1 MKPSNC
7 LQGCLARGVTRD
19 VLLSLQLAYVEC
31 SKHLSSMI
39 RLGSFPAPE
48 LAVDPYVVALQQ
60 RLREYLRR
68 PREVRAQRRAEVDE
82 RFYFWEPVR
91 LAVEERCLGKCVF
104 CERRVGQVETTIET
118 FRPFRDA
125 VDGFGG
131 SEPDHYVWLA
141 YEMENLVQV
150 CIECSSRKRTAFP
163 LAGQRAPYLTSMS
176 EIERVERTLIV
187 SPYRGN
193 PERHFLFL
201 ANGHCEGVT
210 NQGRLTTR
218 LLGLNGDSL
227 LRERADEM
235 DTLLGHLRG
244 SIESGGQ
251 GVSFYLDRNTPYA
264 GARIGLAR
272 RLFDGV
278 EIRGTRIQGGSTSFV
293 SQLHSA
299 LSDLDR
305 THRDRLL
312 RRLDA
317 LVAEDRARPPTQ
329 PDRFEDGMPDVP
341 GVQAAARYRPE
352 PRRTGGVERIC
363 IRNFKAIHELDV
375 VLHRSRERS
384 KSAPC
389 LMLLGENGV
398 SKTSILQAVAL
409 ALGGVRNAKKLA
421 RNHSAFLRAEVGER
435 WDQLTPADA
444 IVEIDLRFGGKAHFR
459 LDSATKQIHGPSEP
473 ACVVLGY
480 GPRRYFDPRRSDRL
494 NSGHVRVRTLFDPT
508 AALPY
513 AGRWLDQLDH
523 HQFNEVAKMM
533 RIVLSLGDQDE
544 VVRDVDGRICVSLG
558 GAPIPLDRLSEGYR
572 SVFALVADV
581 ARELLLEFR
590 SLEDAEAVVLIDEI
604 DTHLHPRW
612 KMRVMSSLR
621 QALPGVQFI
630 VTTHDPLCLRG
641 MDDGE
646 VVVLQR
652 KEAGQIAS
660 LEDLPSIKGM
670 RADQLL
676 TSDYFGLS
684 STVDP
689 ETELG
694 VARYAAEV
702 AELPPERVE
711 EADKLVRHLALGD
724 SALEQVVQSAL
735 LRFLEE
741 RERPRGALR
750 PNVRLETVEAIVH
763 ALESATSVPPD
774 REATDS

>member
-1 MKPSNC
+1 
-7 LQGCLARGVTRD
+7 
-19 VLLSLQLAYVEC
+19 
-31 SKHLSSMI
+31 MI
-39 RLGSFPAPE
+39 RLGIFPAPE
-48 LAVDPYVVALQQ
+48 IALDSYVVALQQ

-104 CERRVGQVETTIET
+104 CERKAGQVETTIET
-118 FRPFRDA
+118 FRPLRDA
-125 VDGFGG
+125 GDGLGG

-141 YEMENLVQV
+141 YEFENLVQV

-163 LAGQRAPYLTSMS
+163 LVSQRAPYLTPMS
-176 EIERVERTLIV
+176 EIERRERPLIV
-187 SPYRGN
+187 APYRGN

-201 ANGHCEGVT
+201 ANGRCEGVT
-210 NQGRLTTR
+210 TQGRFTTT
-218 LLGLNGDSL
+218 LLGLNDDSL

-251 GVSFYLDRNTPYA
+251 GVSYYLDRSMPYA
-264 GARIGLAR
+264 GARISLAR

-278 EIRGTRIQGGSTSFV
+278 DIGGTRIQGGSTGFV
-293 SQLHSA
+293 HQLHSA
-299 LSDLDR
+299 LIDLDIA
-305 THRDRLL
+305 HRDRLL
-312 RRLDA
+312 RRVDA
-317 LVAEDRARPPTQ
+317 LVEEDRARRPGH
-329 PDRFEDGMPDVP
+329 PDEFGDGMPDVP
-341 GVQAAARYRPE
+341 GIQPVASYRPE
-352 PRRTGGVERIC
+352 PRRTGGVERIR
-363 IRNFKAIHELDV
+363 IRNFKVIHELDI
-375 VLHRSRERS
+375 VLHRSRRRS

-389 LMLLGENGV
+389 LMLLGENAVG
-398 SKTSILQAVAL
+398 KTSILQAIAL
-409 ALGGVRNAKKLA
+409 ALSGVRNAKKLT
-421 RNHSAFLRAEVGER
+421 RDHSAFLRAEVRER

-444 IVEIDLRFGGKAHFR
+444 IVETDLRFGGKAHFR
-459 LDSATKQIHGPSEP
+459 LDTAAKRIHGSSEP

-480 GPRRYFDPRRSDRL
+480 GPRRYFDPRRSDSP
-494 NSGHVRVRTLFDPT
+494 NSDHVRVRTLFDPT

-523 HQFNEVAKMM
+523 HQFHEVAKMM
-533 RIVLSLGDQDE
+533 RIILSLGDEDE

-558 GAPIPLDRLSEGYR
+558 GAPIPLERLSEGYR

-581 ARELLLEFR
+581 ARELLREFR

-652 KEAGQIAS
+652 NETGRIVP

-694 VARYAAEV
+694 VARYAARI

-711 EADKLVRHLALGD
+711 EADRLVRQLALGD

-735 LRFLEE
+735 LRFLQE
-741 RERPRGALR
+741 RERPRGTLR
-750 PNVRLETVEAIVH
+750 SNVRLETVQAIIN
-763 ALESATSVPPD
+763 ALESARSVPD
-774 REATDS
+774 GETTDS